1 MKILAS
7 LLILLVLSIAGAQDS
22 SPQWTWEPWSNGNVS
37 ESGSLSS
44 DLSLPDFAVL
54 NFSGQEP
61 QSVALGKTMMPFQE
75 YSKHSRSAEL
85 WLKSGANWI
94 QYNDV
99 QSSDLLEIIAYSPFM
114 GRADLYYV
122 DYSNSSILHR
132 SYDFGPGY
140 HNATFKTD
148 HVGRTMLL
156 LTVDNQPSNALV
168 IDVLPPVEAAEGPKD
183 VGRFSPGFA
192 WIAITSN
199 WLKGY
204 DVYLDGVF
212 YSSDLADGSVDGNA
226 SFKVGADSIHTIT
239 VLRKASLGQSAYRS
253 EHAKRFQSGYVYMLQ
268 I

>member
-7 LLILLVLSIAGAQDS
+7 LLILLVLSITGAQDS
-22 SPQWTWEPWSNGNVS
+22 SPQWTWEPWSKGNAS
-37 ESGSLSS
+37 ASGSLSS
-44 DLSLPDFAVL
+44 DLSQLDFSDNLSV
-54 NFSGQEP
+54 QEP
-61 QSVALGKTMMPFQE
+61 QFVMLGKKWIPFGRYGLQN
-75 YSKHSRSAEL
+75 RSVEL
-85 WLKSGANWI
+85 WLRSGSNLT
-94 QYNDV
+94 QYH
-99 QSSDLLEIIAYSPFM
+99 SAETGDLLEILAYSPFS
-114 GRADLYYV
+114 GRADFYGI

-140 HNATFKTD
+140 HNAAFKTD
-148 HVGRTMLL
+148 HVGRIMLL

-168 IDVLPPVEAAEGPKD
+168 IDVLPPVKAAEGPKD
-183 VGRFSPGFA
+183 VGRFSPGFS

-239 VLRKASLGQSAYRS
+239 VLRKGSLEESAYRS
-253 EHAKRFQSGYVYMLQ
+253 EHTKRFQSGYVYMLQ